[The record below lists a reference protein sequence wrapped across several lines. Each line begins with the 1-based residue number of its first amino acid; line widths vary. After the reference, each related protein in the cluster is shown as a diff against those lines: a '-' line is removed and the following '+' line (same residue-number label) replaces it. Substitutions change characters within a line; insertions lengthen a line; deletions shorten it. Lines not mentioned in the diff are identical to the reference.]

1 MDNTPGNHKS
11 ITRVITV
18 FTLTESIL
26 NNITH
31 TKKVVCEFWLEFCIL
46 LIKHLEKSIWEEIAS

>member
-1 MDNTPGNHKS
+1 MDNTPGYHKS
-11 ITRVITV
+11 ITRIITV

-31 TKKVVCEFWLEFCIL
+31 TKKVVCEFWFEFCTF
-46 LIKHLEKSIWEEIAS
+46 